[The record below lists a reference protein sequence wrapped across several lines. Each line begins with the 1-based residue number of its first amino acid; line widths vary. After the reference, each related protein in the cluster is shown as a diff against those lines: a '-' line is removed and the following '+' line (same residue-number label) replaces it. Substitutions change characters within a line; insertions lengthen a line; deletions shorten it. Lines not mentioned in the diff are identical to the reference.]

1 MRIRSVLV
9 ATLAVIAL
17 AFSGMARISAQES
30 PLAAA
35 GFPELAITLTDA
47 GLEGVPAETAAG
59 WYLVSFTNSI
69 TPTGDPFE
77 DSWQVDF
84 IQVPDGMTA
93 EEIGA
98 FFMGPPPGAEGEGD
112 GQASPESMEGMDMAS
127 PASPAAEDPSA
138 FLYETYMPGGP
149 GALQGETGQGAIFLE
164 PGNYAVLTT
173 TLTAA
178 VPMTVTGEA
187 DIAAGAI
194 TATTNI
200 TEVGTSGSFDFQATL
215 AEGPGVLE
223 VYNDSDQP
231 HFIFALHSDVPLT
244 EDEVLQLLSE
254 EPPEGA
260 TPEAGAAEG
269 PPVSPAFITG
279 VQSPETTQYVAVDLQ
294 PGYYVLLCF
303 VGDPQMDGL
312 PHAFTG
318 MIEVAPVG
326 AAGTPAA

>member
-84 IQVPDGMTA
+84 IQVPEGMTA

-98 FFMGPPPGAEGEGD
+98 FFMGPPPGAEGEGE
-112 GQASPESMEGMDMAS
+112 ASPESMEGMDM
-127 PASPAAEDPSA
+127 ASPAAEDPSA

-149 GALQGETGQGAIFLE
+149 GALQGETGQGALFLE
-164 PGNYAVLTT
+164 PGDYAVVTT
-173 TLTAA
+173 GLTAA

-187 DIAAGAI
+187 DMAAGAGAI
-194 TATTNI
+194 TATANI

-223 VYNDSDQP
+223 IYNDSDQP
-231 HFIFALHSDVPLT
+231 HFIFAVRSEVPFT
-244 EDEVLQLLSE
+244 EDEVMQLLSE
-254 EPPEGA
+254 EESPEGA
-260 TPEAGAAEG
+260 TPEAGAAEE

-279 VQSPETTQYVAVDLQ
+279 VQSPESTQYLSVDLQ
-294 PGYYVLLCF
+294 PGYYILLCF

-318 MIEVAPVG
+318 MIEVVPVG
-326 AAGTPAA
+326 VDAGTPAA